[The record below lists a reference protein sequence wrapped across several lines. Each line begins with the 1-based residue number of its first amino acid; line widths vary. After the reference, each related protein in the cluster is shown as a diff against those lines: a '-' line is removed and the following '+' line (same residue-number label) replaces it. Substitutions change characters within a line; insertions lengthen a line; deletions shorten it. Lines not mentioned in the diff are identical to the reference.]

1 LLQVHVRHCSSGVR
15 LNDVVIVSGVR
26 TPIGS
31 FGGALSSLSAPQL
44 AAVAIKVTPHC
55 IVWTLRHYIDFNVFF
70 GNGCIITSMNF
81 IPCLSKLESRSKQ
94 SSVLPST
101 KKHGHKHVTVV

>member
-1 LLQVHVRHCSSGVR
+1 VHVRHYSSGVR

-44 AAVAIKVTPHC
+44 AAVAIQVLC
-55 IVWTLRHYIDFNVFF
+55 
-70 GNGCIITSMNF
+70 SMDSF
-81 IPCLSKLESRSKQ
+81 WI
-94 SSVLPST
+94 SVM
-101 KKHGHKHVTVV
+101 VD

>member
-1 LLQVHVRHCSSGVR
+1 VVNGYAIRYSTCRILLQVHVRHFSSGVH

-44 AAVAIKVTPHC
+44 AAVAIKVPSHC
-55 IVWTLRHYIDFNVFF
+55 IAWTLQY
-70 GNGCIITSMNF
+70 
-81 IPCLSKLESRSKQ
+81 
-94 SSVLPST
+94 
-101 KKHGHKHVTVV
+101 

>member
-1 LLQVHVRHCSSGVR
+1 MLLQVHVRHYCSGVR

-44 AAVAIKVTPHC
+44 AAVAIQVSH
-55 IVWTLRHYIDFNVFF
+55 I
-70 GNGCIITSMNF
+70 M
-81 IPCLSKLESRSKQ
+81 
-94 SSVLPST
+94 
-101 KKHGHKHVTVV
+101 